1 MKKDKSKILLMA
13 GVLLILVSFMAYLKP
28 WQKLT
33 DSETRM
39 WQLTLVNREGSEKT
53 LSFKDITSLPAY
65 RGNGGFFSTVGVIY
79 GPYAV
84 KGVTLEEL
92 CKQVGG
98 IAPGDAVMISAR
110 DGYSTVLDYEQ
121 VMGEFITYDTDL
133 REVPHGELKTI
144 LMYQQEGKPL
154 PDEAGKPLRLAIVGP
169 GRGFLTEGNYWVKW
183 VNKIEILKAP

>member
-1 MKKDKSKILLMA
+1 MKKDKSKIVLIA
-13 GVLLILVSFMAYLKP
+13 GVFLILVSFIAYLKP
-28 WQKLT
+28 WEKLA
-33 DSETRM
+33 DAETTA
-39 WQLTLVNREGSEKT
+39 WQLTLVDSEGCEKT

-65 RGNGGFFSTVGVIY
+65 MGNGGFFSTVGTVY

-98 IAPGDAVMISAR
+98 MAPGDAVMISAK
-110 DGYSTVLDYEQ
+110 DGYSTVLTYEQ

-133 REVPHGELKTI
+133 REAPHGELKTI
-144 LMYQQEGKPL
+144 LMYELEGKPL
-154 PDEAGKPLRLAIVGP
+154 SDEAGKPLRLAVVGF
-169 GRGFLTEGNYWVKW
+169 GKGLLTEGNYWVKW